1 MTFDLTSVAF
11 LPLLAGIVPRKNSEN
26 FIEILVAYRP
36 TISTSLWLHH
46 QAIYCKVSNTMFTT
60 GGDLANVLLCSHLPA
75 RSWDAI
81 SELYK
86 ETNRNDPNFSIKY
99 KFFPLPRNGMI
110 LSFVSSPP
118 CTAQHLQ
125 GAHRDLVSSVDRR
138 ENFRLFEFV
147 STKDNPSFFLHN
159 AAVDLFYSH
168 RDELSLL
175 KDQCCN
181 ISPLIITGH
190 SIGGSIASLFTL
202 WLLDSIFPKATTRP
216 LCITFGSPLIG
227 DNSLQ
232 QAISERPIWNSCFL
246 HVASIEDPILKLFA
260 LPQAFELISFARSSY
275 KPFGTF
281 LLCSQS
287 GCTCFEEP
295 EAVLGFMAAVC
306 SDSESQGS
314 NDGSQI
320 INYGRILERLTGE
333 AINWL
338 ISCPGGWDGA
348 SPLQAGIFSQIASIK
363 VDLTQDVSGEINSL
377 ITNIERQTKDLVNR
391 KRNAFDPSKK
401 LNDMK
406 ICMAEIEWYKKY
418 AEPYGGYYGT
428 FRNVHNRPRERIVLR
443 KNILAQ
449 YWKKMVMESDKMPQ
463 REGVFVRSKWLFGGT
478 NYRRLAEPLDIAEW
492 YGKGNRNY
500 EEERSE
506 HYKLLEKWEKEAKL
520 ERQGGNANER
530 DRACSLTEDSCFW
543 AKVEE
548 AVFACKLLK
557 GEEIYVGD
565 REELVQGLV
574 GFETYVMGLIN
585 NKKVSAEI
593 FLERSFFMEW
603 WKDYDR
609 IKGNWYHS
617 SLARFMRDKE
627 YKRYA

>member
-1 MTFDLTSVAF
+1 
-11 LPLLAGIVPRKNSEN
+11 
-26 FIEILVAYRP
+26 
-36 TISTSLWLHH
+36 
-46 QAIYCKVSNTMFTT
+46 MFTT

-86 ETNRNDPNFSIKY
+86 ETSLNDPNFSIKY
-99 KFFPLPRNGMI
+99 RFFPLPRNGMI

-125 GAHRDLVSSVDRR
+125 GAHRDLVSSVDLR

-147 STKDNPSFFLHN
+147 STKDNPSFFLHK
-159 AAVDLFYSH
+159 AAVALFYSH
-168 RDELSLL
+168 RDELSVL

-202 WLLDSIFPKATTRP
+202 WLLDSIFPKASERP

-246 HVASIEDPILKLFA
+246 HVASIGDPLFKLFA
-260 LPQAFELISFARSSY
+260 LPQASELISLSRSSY

-295 EAVLGFMAAVC
+295 ESVLDFMAAIC

-314 NDGSQI
+314 NDGLQI
-320 INYGRILERLTGE
+320 INYGRILKRRTGE
-333 AINWL
+333 AISWG
-338 ISCPGGWDGA
+338 ISCPGGWDDA

-363 VDLTQDVSGEINSL
+363 VDLTQGMSGEINSL
-377 ITNIERQTKDLVNR
+377 ITNIERHTKDLVNR
-391 KRNAFDPSKK
+391 KRNAFDPNKK
-401 LNDMK
+401 LNDIK
-406 ICMAEIEWYKKY
+406 ISMAYIEWYKKH
-418 AEPYGGYYGT
+418 AEPHGGYYGT
-428 FRNVHNRPRERIVLR
+428 FRNMHNRPREQIVRR
-443 KNILAQ
+443 KDILAH
-449 YWKKMVMESDKMPQ
+449 YWKKKVMEADKMPQ
-463 REGVFVRSKWLFGGT
+463 REGAFAQLRWLFGGT

-520 ERQGGNANER
+520 ERQRGYANER
-530 DRACSLTEDSCFW
+530 DRACSLTQDSCFW

-548 AVFACKLLK
+548 VVITCKLLE
-557 GEEIYVGD
+557 GEESSLCD
-565 REELVQGLV
+565 REELVQELV
-574 GFETYVMGLIN
+574 RFENYVMGLIN
-585 NKKVSAEI
+585 NKEVSAEI

-603 WKDYDR
+603 WEDYDR
-609 IKGNWYHS
+609 IKGNRYHS
-617 SLARFMRDKE
+617 SLTRFMRDEE